1 MTPAQEAIISKARE
15 SLNASQHLAA
25 GGYADFAIAR
35 AYYAMFYAAQALLLE
50 NGLVYSKHG
59 SLLAAVGQ
67 HLVRP
72 GIIPA
77 QLHRNLINAYNA
89 RLIGDYK
96 TGSQFTAQD
105 AAARI
110 VEAEEFLTAAEEE
123 LTPPLA
129 S

>member
-1 MTPAQEAIISKARE
+1 MTAAQTERLKKSRE
-15 SLNASQHLAA
+15 SLNASQYLAA

-35 AYYAMFYAAQALLLE
+35 AYYAMFYAAQAMLLE
-50 NGLVYSKHG
+50 KGLVYSKHG

-72 GIIPA
+72 GMIPA

-96 TGSQFTAQD
+96 TGTQFTAQD

-110 VEAEEFLTAAEEE
+110 AEAEEFLTVAEEK
-123 LTPPLA
+123 LIPPLA
-129 S
+129 T